1 MSWFRRLGPGLITG
15 AADDDPGG
23 IATHSQVGAQFG
35 LNLMWTV
42 ALTYPLMTA
51 IQSICARIGRV
62 TGEGLAANMTRVL
75 PRPLVSVIVLLL
87 FVANTVNIGADL
99 AAMGAAAQLVLGW
112 GETLFAI
119 LFAAGSLLLQ
129 VFVPYHRYVHV
140 LKWLTLSLLAYVG
153 VVFTVAIDW
162 GAVARGI
169 LWPQIAWTRD
179 VLIIIVAVFGTTI
192 SPYLFFW
199 QSAEEVEDET
209 LAGDGS
215 LLDHPQDAPAELDRI
230 AWDTYIGMGF
240 SSVISFFIV
249 LTTAVTLHTA
259 GITDI
264 ATSAQAAQA
273 LRPIAGEFA
282 FLLFSLGI
290 IGTGLLALPVLAGS
304 AAYAVGELRGWRI
317 GLEQKP
323 ENAKAFYGVIALGV
337 RARTL
342 DAVPAHRPD
351 QGADL
356 ERGPKWR
363 DRRAAD
369 GGDHDRCVEPQ
380 ASRPLH
386 RAARAQDRRLVGD
399 GGDGGS
405 GARDVRSVVDTPT
418 SARPR
423 TQNLAVG
430 KADEP
435 DMDVLISSPCAPARH
450 GDTFGLPDR

>member
-1 MSWFRRLGPGLITG
+1 
-15 AADDDPGG
+15 
-23 IATHSQVGAQFG
+23 
-35 LNLMWTV
+35 
-42 ALTYPLMTA
+42 
-51 IQSICARIGRV
+51 
-62 TGEGLAANMTRVL
+62 
-75 PRPLVSVIVLLL
+75 
-87 FVANTVNIGADL
+87 
-99 AAMGAAAQLVLGW
+99 MGAAAQLVLGW

-153 VVFTVAIDW
+153 VVFTVDIDW
-162 GAVARGI
+162 VAVARGI

-179 VLIIIVAVFGTTI
+179 VWIIIVAVFGTTI

-209 LAGDGS
+209 LSGDGS

-230 AWDTYIGMGF
+230 AWDTYIGMAF

-317 GLEQKP
+317 GLEQRP
-323 ENAKAFYGVIALGV
+323 RNAKAFYGVIALAFGLGLLMLFLPIDPIKALIWSAVLNGV
-337 RARTL
+337 I
-342 DAVPAHRPD
+342 AVPLMAVTMIVVSSHKH
-351 QGADL
+351 L
-356 ERGPKWR
+356 GPFTAPLGLKIVGWSATAIM
-363 DRRAAD
+363 AA
-369 GGDHDRCVEPQ
+369 
-380 ASRPLH
+380 
-386 RAARAQDRRLVGD
+386 AA
-399 GGDGGS
+399 
-405 GARDVRSVVDTPT
+405 
-418 SARPR
+418 
-423 TQNLAVG
+423 LA
-430 KADEP
+430 
-435 DMDVLISSPCAPARH
+435 MFVL
-450 GDTFGLPDR
+450 